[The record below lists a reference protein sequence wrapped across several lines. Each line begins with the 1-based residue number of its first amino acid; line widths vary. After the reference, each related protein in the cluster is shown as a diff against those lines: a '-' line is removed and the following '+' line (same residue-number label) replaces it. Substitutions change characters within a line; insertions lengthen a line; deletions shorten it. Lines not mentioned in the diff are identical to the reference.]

1 MNEQA
6 AIRLIRHDELDQLL
20 ELYRQLNTEDPV
32 IPPGEK
38 LDQQWNEM
46 FHDPHMKFVVVED
59 EGKLAAVCV
68 LVIVRNLTRGGRPF
82 GLIEN
87 VVTSENHR
95 KKGYGSL
102 ILQKALDLAR
112 ESDCYKVM
120 LLTSSKEDATLRF
133 YEKNGFEKDV
143 KTGFISYL
151 WE

>member
-1 MNEQA
+1 MNETA
-6 AIRLIRHDELDQLL
+6 IIRLIRHDELDQLL

-32 IPPGEK
+32 IPPSED
-38 LDQQWNEM
+38 LDNQWNEM
-46 FHDPHMKFVVVED
+46 FHNPKMKFVVVED
-59 EGKLAAVCV
+59 DGKLAAVCV
-68 LVIVRNLTRGGRPF
+68 LVIVQNLTRGGRPF

-87 VVTSENHR
+87 VVTRENHR

-112 ESDCYKVM
+112 EADCYKVM

-151 WE
+151 W

>member
-32 IPPGEK
+32 IPPSEE
-38 LDQQWNEM
+38 LDRQWSDM
-46 FHDPHMKFVVVED
+46 FHDPGMKFVVAED
-59 EGKLAAVCV
+59 QGKLAAVCV

-112 ESDCYKVM
+112 VADCYKVM

>member
-32 IPPGEK
+32 IPPTEE
-38 LDQQWNEM
+38 LDRQWNDM
-46 FHDPHMKFVVVED
+46 FHDPNMKFVVAED
-59 EGKLAAVCV
+59 QGKLAAVCV

-95 KKGYGSL
+95 KKGYGSQ

-112 ESDCYKVM
+112 QADCYKVM

-151 WE
+151 W